1 MPSSR
6 LEFFTFFAG
15 LLVVAALVVVD
26 VRHWHRSSDAAAPAR
41 ISPATTSVAEKPR
54 SIQVRTRKTHLSPS
68 ARSVKLATLVL
79 TAKRGDCWVS
89 VRVGSS
95 KGADLYEGKLAQGQ
109 EMRFAKARLW
119 LRLGAAGNLEAS
131 INGHAVTAFPQGTV
145 NIFVTARGITP
156 ATAA

>member
-1 MPSSR
+1 MPRSR
-6 LEFFTFFAG
+6 LEFFTFAG
-15 LLVVAALVVVD
+15 LLVVAALLLVD
-26 VRHWHRSSDAAAPAR
+26 VRHWHRSGEAAASAR
-41 ISPATTSVAEKPR
+41 TSPATTSVAEKPR
-54 SIQVRTRKTHLSPS
+54 SILVRTGQMPPSPRVRS
-68 ARSVKLATLVL
+68 AKLATLVL

-145 NIFVTARGITP
+145 DIFVTARGITP